1 MFTTMPILPIAA
13 WSLPLGALLDMLLGD
28 PRGWPHPVRAV
39 GGLIAR
45 LESIARRV
53 IRATGGGAFAERVA
67 GILLAFL
74 VVGLTGL
81 AAAGVVLACDQLG
94 PGPSLVGR
102 ALLIY
107 WGLAARSLG
116 DETLR
121 ASEAEDLTSARRELA
136 MIVGRDTDALE
147 EPEIGRACIE
157 TVAENYADAVVAP
170 LFWFVVG
177 GPVGL
182 WAFKAVSTLDSMV
195 GYRND
200 RYRHLGWAS
209 ARLDDLAAF
218 LPARLA
224 WLLIGLAALITGER
238 PWNAVRIG
246 WRDGRKHPSPNAG
259 WGEAAMAGALS
270 IRLGGPATYGGI
282 PGFKPLLGEPEEPI
296 GRATVRRSVRV
307 MRVAAAL
314 AVLLAWGVRSGL
326 LSLA

>member
-1 MFTTMPILPIAA
+1 MPTLPLAI
-13 WSLPLGALLDMLLGD
+13 WSLPLGATLDMLLGD
-28 PRGWPHPVRAV
+28 PRGWPHPVRAI
-39 GGLIAR
+39 GTLIAR
-45 LESIARRV
+45 LETVARRLLTV
-53 IRATGGGAFAERVA
+53 IGGGAFAERLA
-67 GILLAFL
+67 GVLLTVL

-81 AAAGVVLACDQLG
+81 AAAGVVLAGDHLG
-94 PGPSLVGR
+94 AVSSLVGR
-102 ALLIY
+102 TFLIY

-121 ASEAEDLTSARRELA
+121 ASEAGDLDSARSELA
-136 MIVGRDTDALE
+136 MIVGRDTGALD

-157 TVAENYADAVVAP
+157 TVAENYGDAVVAP
-170 LFWFVVG
+170 LFWFVIG

-200 RYRHLGWAS
+200 RYRHFGWAA

-218 LPARLA
+218 VPARLA
-224 WLLIGLAALITGER
+224 WLLIGLAASMTGER
-238 PWNAVRIG
+238 PWNALRIG

-270 IRLGGPATYGGI
+270 IRLGGPATYGGV
-282 PGFKPLLGEPEEPI
+282 PGFKPLLGEPDHPI
-296 GRATVRRSVRV
+296 GRATVRRSVRL

-314 AVLLAWGVRSGL
+314 AVGLAWGVRGGL
-326 LSLA
+326 LGLA